1 MILGIPEIPEGH
13 SFHIGFTSHFS
24 CAGTLSGKPLGPRL
38 CRVPGPFSLIG
49 TPLAFWLGVVFY
61 FLEVMPM
68 FCPYPTTCEWDAY
81 RKTGVHFCNIG
92 KCQYSLTA
100 KAMLE
105 HEIGLLEQ
113 IRHRTERQ
121 EQVLERLYSQLREIK
136 DAKR

>member
-1 MILGIPEIPEGH
+1 
-13 SFHIGFTSHFS
+13 
-24 CAGTLSGKPLGPRL
+24 
-38 CRVPGPFSLIG
+38 
-49 TPLAFWLGVVFY
+49 
-61 FLEVMPM
+61 M

-105 HEIGLLEQ
+105 HEIGLLAQ